1 MTNRVGSGLMLA
13 MLLPEKFGVP
23 GLPPLRCFGY
33 PADAALLQLSNDP
46 RPRSGTGPDNRRMN
60 MLEALLNHWYGD
72 ANRIDVRD
80 LLQQTLVALNVVME
94 NIDPYRGQPVWS
106 VIRLALQTPVVPA
119 LGQRERGHHGAMI

>member
-1 MTNRVGSGLMLA
+1 
-13 MLLPEKFGVP
+13 
-23 GLPPLRCFGY
+23 
-33 PADAALLQLSNDP
+33 
-46 RPRSGTGPDNRRMN
+46 MN

-106 VIRLALQTPVVPA
+106 VIRLALQTPFVPA
-119 LGQRERGHHGAMI
+119 LGRRERGHHGAMI